1 MREATGH
8 NGLGPRQARRARSR
22 RAPAPRA
29 RHPVPS
35 PPSTPIPAL
44 TDPETSALYQ
54 EQPVHTLYLDL
65 IRNVAVN

>member
-1 MREATGH
+1 MGW
-8 NGLGPRQARRARSR
+8 GIARRAG
-22 RAPAPRA
+22 RAPGGPHASPTRPR
-29 RHPVPS
+29 PS
-35 PPSTPIPAL
+35 LPSTPIPAL